1 MDPGAGGHGTVKL
14 FYEKNPLGFALSWI
28 GVYCAGMSVF
38 DQLSR
43 TLGIESVC
51 SAIFGTT
58 VSLGLAF
65 WLKRNDWLA
74 EYGLCK
80 PDITC
85 KGIWLYIPLI
95 MITSQNLW
103 GGVTLRYDAL
113 GTICFVIK
121 MLSVGFLEEL
131 IFRGFLFKAMARD
144 SVKWAVLISS
154 LTFGLGHIINLLN
167 GSGMGLWEN
176 LVQVFCAVLIGFL
189 YLVLFCRGGSLWP
202 CVISHGVF
210 NALSAFSAGDESLL
224 RIMVLC
230 VLTVSYT
237 VLLLKKLPKR
247 D

>member
-1 MDPGAGGHGTVKL
+1 
-14 FYEKNPLGFALSWI
+14 
-28 GVYCAGMSVF
+28 
-38 DQLSR
+38 
-43 TLGIESVC
+43 
-51 SAIFGTT
+51 
-58 VSLGLAF
+58 
-65 WLKRNDWLA
+65 
-74 EYGLCK
+74 
-80 PDITC
+80 
-85 KGIWLYIPLI
+85 

-144 SVKWAVLISS
+144 SVKWAALISS

-176 LVQVFCAVLIGFL
+176 LVQIFCAVLIGFL

-247 D
+247 A